1 MDVPIHAAATRFR
14 RLARLADLG
23 NPNFVA
29 ALFAGLLALQALGF
43 LVLGTGRLGRSA
55 SLIILVA
62 HNLLALACGWF
73 ACRRAR
79 GVAALF
85 WFLYSVSLLTLLI
98 PTVFG
103 TYDTVFARSTL
114 SASTWRVLFCLYGAP
129 ILMMLFLPEADR
141 ERLKSEIFLDLFQV
155 AIVVGLTFTSLFLLP
170 VQQML
175 PTDALLRNI
184 SVSNLESFFL
194 LAAVAVRLLFAR
206 NRGTRALLL
215 RLGFFLV
222 SCAVVTYIGNWIDQR
237 HYATAS
243 AWFDLGWA
251 LPYVAAGLVA
261 FTWTAP
267 AQMPRART
275 PTFLSF
281 L

>member
-1 MDVPIHAAATRFR
+1 
-14 RLARLADLG
+14 
-23 NPNFVA
+23 
-29 ALFAGLLALQALGF
+29 
-43 LVLGTGRLGRSA
+43 
-55 SLIILVA
+55 
-62 HNLLALACGWF
+62 
-73 ACRRAR
+73 
-79 GVAALF
+79 
-85 WFLYSVSLLTLLI
+85 
-98 PTVFG
+98 
-103 TYDTVFARSTL
+103 
-114 SASTWRVLFCLYGAP
+114 
-129 ILMMLFLPEADR
+129 MMIFLPETDR
-141 ERLKSEIFLDLFQV
+141 KRVKSEIFLDLFQV
-155 AIVVGLTFTSLFLLP
+155 AIIVGLTFTSLFLVP

-222 SCAVVTYIGNWIDQR
+222 ACAVVTYIGNCIDLH

-251 LPYVAAGLVA
+251 LPYVVAGLVA

-267 AQMPRART
+267 SEMPRARV
-275 PTFLSF
+275 PFLSF
-281 L
+281 LGTNLVLVAVLVCMN